1 MELRPLIASVDEQ
14 LLQRRIYP
22 QPDCEQ
28 QDAAVA
34 ILDFGRMNYGMERQ
48 AERKQIGSVSN
59 KAVSI
64 GS

>member
-1 MELRPLIASVDEQ
+1 MELRPLIVSVDEQ

-34 ILDFGRMNYGMERQ
+34 ILNFGRMNDGIKRQ

-64 GS
+64 ES